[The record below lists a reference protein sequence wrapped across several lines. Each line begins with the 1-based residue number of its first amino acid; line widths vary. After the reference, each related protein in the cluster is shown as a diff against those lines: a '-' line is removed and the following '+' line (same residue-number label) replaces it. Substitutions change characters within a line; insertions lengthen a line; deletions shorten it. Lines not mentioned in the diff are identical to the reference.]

1 MHGEKVSSPSGTLK
15 NDIANP
21 SDLFSLALVEMKILL
36 REVYSRFQ
44 TTVAPDM
51 KGSMKLYD
59 QIISARPKG
68 QTCKLVFTPIDGR

>member
-1 MHGEKVSSPSGTLK
+1 MT
-15 NDIANP
+15 
-21 SDLFSLALVEMKILL
+21 SLALVEMRILL

-51 KGSMKLYD
+51 NGSMKLDD

-68 QTCKLVFTPIDGR
+68 QTCKLVFTPA